1 MKAARFTL
9 AAVLAAGTLAQ
20 AQQAPNLVSDV
31 RAAISR
37 QDFAE
42 GERLIAAQ
50 RALTGVTPIVME
62 ATSWLGRGALA
73 AGQLDRAEGYARQA
87 YDLAQA
93 ALKSRGVDD
102 EPRLPTALGASIEVL
117 SQAGAKRG
125 ARSEAVAFLREELN
139 RWGETSIARRIQKN
153 LNLLSLEGTRAPA
166 LELADH
172 LGPPPPALPTLKGK
186 VVLLFFWA
194 HWCGDCKTQAPV
206 LARLLE
212 RYGPQG
218 LRIVAPTQRY
228 GYVAGGKQASP
239 EDERA
244 YIEQIRRTVYVQLPS
259 MPVPLAKANMER
271 YGVSTT
277 PTIVLLDRQGLVR
290 LYNPGRMTEETLE
303 PIVRRLLN

>member
-1 MKAARFTL
+1 MKAARLTL
-9 AAVLAAGTLAQ
+9 AAVLAAATLAH
-20 AQQAPNLVSDV
+20 AQQAPNLVSEV
-31 RAAISR
+31 RAAIAR

-50 RALTGVTPIVME
+50 RAATSVTPIVME
-62 ATSWLGRGALA
+62 AISWLGRGALA

-93 ALKSRGVDD
+93 ALKTRGVDD
-102 EPRLPTALGASIEVL
+102 EPRLATALGASIEVL

-125 ARSEAVAFLREELN
+125 ARSEAVAFLRGELG
-139 RWGETSIARRIQKN
+139 RWGGTSIARRIQKN
-153 LNLLSLEGTRAPA
+153 LNLLSLEGVPAPA
-166 LELADH
+166 LDLAEH
-172 LGPPPPALPTLKGK
+172 LGPPPPALPALKGK

-218 LRIVAPTQRY
+218 LTVVAPTQRY
-228 GYVAGGKQASP
+228 GYVAGGKKASP
-239 EDERA
+239 GDEKA
-244 YIEQIRRTVYVQLPS
+244 YIEQIWRTVYAQLPS
-259 MPVPLAKANMER
+259 TPVPLAQANMER

-277 PTIVLLDRQGLVR
+277 PTIVLVDRGGLVR
-290 LYNPGRMTEETLE
+290 LYNPGRMTEEALE
-303 PIVRRLLN
+303 PIVRRLLD